1 MMNGWMMGNM
11 MFGGWIALLLV
22 IAVLVLG
29 IIAFEKSILGP
40 L

>member
-11 MFGGWIALLLV
+11 MFGGWLAPL
-22 IAVLVLG
+22 LG
-29 IIAFEKSILGP
+29 IIAFENSILGP